1 MWHSTWVG
9 VRALIDARPAIVWSI
24 LADGDQYAVWNP
36 FLIDIEQRADRLIG
50 LTIAAPD
57 GRIERLRGHFS
68 ERHSERSLRW
78 TQVPRFLSS
87 QRREYLVQLE
97 ADGQRTRLRHGFA
110 LSGWARR
117 ADCLHTIRQT
127 RLGLRLMT
135 ETLQRV
141 AEAGSIAAWL
151 NPAYPRTTGDYR
163 WMPVHQARVYHQVVK
178 AIEIIRRSPRRI
190 EMMSL
195 SGWSRG
201 CRQGRSYL
209 TCDGAISVGFRPE
222 KLPTTL
228 DGLHPIIVGVLHA
241 RTFVLDGAHRI
252 AAHLQAGKTTIPA
265 VRLTAAETVACIRD
279 GFQTKVRFESADL
292 VPPGDFPLTKPTS
305 ASLVA

>member
-1 MWHSTWVG
+1 MWHSRWVG
-9 VRALIDARPAIVWSI
+9 MRAMIDARPAVVWSV
-24 LADGDQYAVWNP
+24 LADWDEFAVWNP
-36 FLIDIEQRADRLIG
+36 FLIDVEQRADQSVG

-68 ERHSERSLRW
+68 ERHKERSLRW
-78 TQVPRFLSS
+78 TGAPRFFSS
-87 QRREYLVQLE
+87 QQREYVARLE
-97 ADGQRTRLRHGFA
+97 ADGQRTRLCHGFV
-110 LSGWARR
+110 LSGWARP
-117 ADCLHTIRQT
+117 AQCLRTIRQT

-178 AIEIIRRSPRRI
+178 AIEIIRRSPRAI

-195 SGWSRG
+195 CGWSCGR
-201 CRQGRSYL
+201 RQGRSYL
-209 TCDGAISVGFRPE
+209 TCEGAISVGFHPE
-222 KLPTTL
+222 KVPTTL

-252 AAHLQAGKTTIPA
+252 AAHIQAGRTTIPA
-265 VRLTAAETVACIRD
+265 VRLTAAETAACIRD
-279 GFQTKVRFESADL
+279 GFQTKVRFESVDL
-292 VPPGDFPLTKPTS
+292 VPPGDLPLAISPS